1 MVKLYKEGE
10 DISTPLQIG
19 DIIEIESGIFV
30 KIKTVIKET
39 EETFV
44 GIKKN
49 NTLIKG
55 EVCRIYKIN
64 QRNGTFLYLSN
75 DSSRNKRILHR

>member
-49 NTLIKG
+49 NTVIKG
-55 EVCRIYKIN
+55 EVIQNGQSYRQESRKGE
-64 QRNGTFLYLSN
+64 RNYRLYT
-75 DSSRNKRILHR
+75 

>member
-55 EVCRIYKIN
+55 EIIQNGQSYRQESRKGE
-64 QRNGTFLYLSN
+64 RNYRLYT
-75 DSSRNKRILHR
+75 

>member
-19 DIIEIESGIFV
+19 DIIEIESGVFV

-49 NTLIKG
+49 NTLISGEIIKNGKSNRQESCKG
-55 EVCRIYKIN
+55 E
-64 QRNGTFLYLSN
+64 RNYRLYS
-75 DSSRNKRILHR
+75 

>member
-55 EVCRIYKIN
+55 EVIQNGQSYRQESRKGE
-64 QRNGTFLYLSN
+64 RNYRLYT
-75 DSSRNKRILHR
+75 

>member
-10 DISTPLQIG
+10 DISAPLQIG

-30 KIKTVIKET
+30 KIKTVINET

-55 EVCRIYKIN
+55 EVIQNGQSYRQESRKGE
-64 QRNGTFLYLSN
+64 RNYRLYT
-75 DSSRNKRILHR
+75 

>member
-55 EVCRIYKIN
+55 EVIQNGQSYRQESRKGE
-64 QRNGTFLYLSN
+64 RNY
-75 DSSRNKRILHR
+75 RLHT

>member
-19 DIIEIESGIFV
+19 DIIEIENGIFV

-55 EVCRIYKIN
+55 EVIQNGQSYRQESRKGE
-64 QRNGTFLYLSN
+64 RNY
-75 DSSRNKRILHR
+75 RLHS

>member
-19 DIIEIESGIFV
+19 DIIEIENGVFV

-55 EVCRIYKIN
+55 EVLQNGQSYRQESCKGK
-64 QRNGTFLYLSN
+64 RNHRLYS
-75 DSSRNKRILHR
+75 

>member
-49 NTLIKG
+49 NTLVKG
-55 EVCRIYKIN
+55 EVIQNGQSYRQESRKGE
-64 QRNGTFLYLSN
+64 RNYRLYT
-75 DSSRNKRILHR
+75 